1 MRSQV
6 ISPRRCLQ
14 VHSRSTSTG
23 KWENPTPRRRK
34 TFASFFPKKIG
45 VVYALIVFTLL
56 LAACGGQASGG
67 STGAPTSTQTSLQPV
82 TTDANG
88 VPISFSTSTPQRI
101 VSLVPSISEI
111 LGALPLQG
119 KVVAVDYYTNYP
131 PALAALPKISDASA
145 KYNVEQI
152 VSLHPDLVLTYGND
166 TKQYDS
172 QLENLHVNVVNL
184 PSGDLTLVL
193 REILTVGKLTF
204 TQDAA
209 TKLVGQLQQQIA
221 QIKAKVA
228 RTTAPKVM
236 IEADDSV
243 PGKPYVF
250 GGGSFGD
257 ELILD
262 ANGIDVFRNDTSGGG
277 FPQVTDEAVISANPQ
292 YLILTEDP
300 IYGGNVNAVYQR
312 SGWSGIDA
320 LKSHKVVRINS
331 NLIGRP
337 GPRLVEG
344 LQCLAQT
351 IHPAQ
356 FSGPLPAYCSGT
368 I

>member
-6 ISPRRCLQ
+6 ISPRR
-14 VHSRSTSTG
+14 
-23 KWENPTPRRRK
+23 
-34 TFASFFPKKIG
+34 
-45 VVYALIVFTLL
+45 ALLALLAVCALL
-56 LAACGGQASGG
+56 LAACGGQSAPAASV
-67 STGAPTSTQTSLQPV
+67 TPTPTQAALQPV
-82 TTDANG
+82 TTDQNNA
-88 VPISFSTSTPQRI
+88 PIVFPSSAPHKI
-101 VSLVPSISEI
+101 VSLVPNVSEM

-131 PALAALPKISDASA
+131 AALAALPKISDASA

-152 VSLHPDLVLTYGND
+152 FKLQPDLVLTYGDD

-172 QLENLHVNVVNL
+172 QLANLHVKVVNL

-204 TQDAA
+204 TEDAA
-209 TKLVGQLQQQIA
+209 SKLVAQLQQQIS
-221 QIKAKVA
+221 QIKTKVA
-228 RTTAPKVM
+228 GTKAPKVM

-257 ELILD
+257 QLIAD
-262 ANGIDVFRNDTSGGG
+262 ANGVDVFHDNTTGGG
-277 FPQVTDEAVISANPQ
+277 FPQVTDEAVFSANPQ

-300 IYGGNVNAVYQR
+300 AYGGSVNAVYQR
-312 SGWSGIDA
+312 NGWSVIDA
-320 LKSHKVVRINS
+320 VKQRQVVRINS

-344 LQCLAQT
+344 LQCLAQI
-351 IHPAQ
+351 IHPTS
-356 FSGPLPAYCSGT
+356 FSGGLPDYCAGT
-368 I
+368 V

>member
-6 ISPRRCLQ
+6 ISPR
-14 VHSRSTSTG
+14 H
-23 KWENPTPRRRK
+23 WP
-34 TFASFFPKKIG
+34 A
-45 VVYALIVFTLL
+45 LL
-56 LAACGGQASGG
+56 LVLLALLLSACGGQAPAPTTTNQQELQPLTADAS
-67 STGAPTSTQTSLQPV
+67 GAPITFPGN
-82 TTDANG
+82 A
-88 VPISFSTSTPQRI
+88 PQRI
-101 VSLVPSISEI
+101 ISMVPSTSEM

-131 PALAALPKISDASA
+131 AALAALPKVSDANA
-145 KYNVEQI
+145 TYNVEQI
-152 VSLHPDLVLTYGND
+152 GNLHPDLVLTYGND
-166 TKQYDS
+166 TKTYDS
-172 QLENLHVNVVNL
+172 QLTALHIPVVNL
-184 PSGDLTLVL
+184 PTGDLTLTL

-209 TKLVGQLQQQIA
+209 KTLVDHLEEQIS

-228 RTTAPKVM
+228 GTSKPKVM

-257 ELILD
+257 ELIQD
-262 ANGIDVFRNDTSGGG
+262 ANGVNIFHSNSSNGG
-277 FPQVTDEAVISANPQ
+277 FPQVSDEAVIGADPTF
-292 YLILTEDP
+292 LVLTEDP
-300 IYGGNVNAVYQR
+300 SFGGSISAVYQR
-312 SGWSGIDA
+312 PNWSGIDA
-320 LKSHKVVRINS
+320 LKQHRVIRINA

-344 LQCLAQT
+344 LQCLAQI
-351 IHPAQ
+351 IHPKQ
-356 FSGPLPAYCSGT
+356 FSGSLPAYCSGT